1 METESLAKEKLLLEG
16 LNCPS
21 CASKIEAK
29 VGELPEVEESKM
41 NFMMKTLE
49 VKMRIDQDEVIEK
62 IAKIADDIEPG
73 VEVKRTK
80 QRAVKQNKKLT
91 LEGLD
96 CANCAQKIENR
107 VNELEEVAKADL
119 NFTLQELSIEV
130 NDAKVLAE
138 VVTTVRE
145 IVHDLEPDVIVKE
158 DNESCCGHDHEHGH
172 SDSQSHSDSDSQADN
187 NELKS
192 EGIRIG
198 IGVVF
203 FAAALLLKLSFV
215 GELALYGVAYLIIG
229 GKVLSKS
236 ARNISK
242 GQIFDENFL
251 MSIATIG
258 AFAIQE
264 FPEGVAV
271 MLFYEV
277 GELFQ
282 DLAVNRSRRSI
293 KSLLDIRPDYA
304 NLKDGDEV
312 KEVDPNQ
319 VQIGDLI
326 VVKPGEKVPLDGEVV
341 EGESM
346 VDTAALTGESVPR
359 KVKPGEEILSG
370 MINQDGL
377 LTVKVNKEFGEST
390 VNKILEL
397 VQNAAS
403 EKAPTEK
410 FITKF
415 ARYYTPGVVFGA
427 LALAIIPPLVI
438 PGAAFSDWIY
448 RALVFL
454 VVSCPCALVVSI
466 PLGFFGGI
474 GSASKQGVL
483 IKGGNYL
490 EALNKVKTVV
500 MDKTGT
506 LTEGVFDVAE
516 IVPEGDWSKEDLLE
530 LAAQAETNSNHPI
543 AQSILEAYQGE
554 NIKPDRIDDYQEI
567 AGHGLKVTVDGK
579 EILAGNHKLM
589 EREEINYDDGID
601 SSGTII
607 YIACDNEYVGYILIS
622 DKIKEDAKKAITGL
636 KKLGV
641 DKVVMLT
648 GDNEQVAQSVA
659 NELGLDDYYAE
670 LLPDQKVEK
679 VEEMLKGPN
688 EDQNLIFVGDG
699 INDAPVLAR
708 SDIGVAMGG
717 LGSDAAI
724 EAADVVLMKDKPSNL
739 IDAINIAKFT
749 RKVIWQNIILALG
762 VKGIVLMLGAF
773 GAATMWEAVFADV
786 GVALLAVLN
795 AMRITRFKGE

>member
-1 METESLAKEKLLLEG
+1 MMEAESLAKEKLLLEG
-16 LNCPS
+16 LSCPS

-29 VGELPEVEESKM
+29 VGDLSEVEDSKM

-49 VKMRIDQDEVIEK
+49 VKITANQDEVIDK
-62 IAKIADDIEPG
+62 IAKIVDDIEPG

-80 QRAVKQNKKLT
+80 QADVNKKKKLT
-91 LEGLD
+91 LEGLG

-107 VNELEEVAKADL
+107 VNKLDGVAKADL
-119 NFTLQELSIEV
+119 NFTLQELNIEV
-130 NDAKVLAE
+130 NDAKALSE
-138 VVTTVRE
+138 VVITVRE
-145 IVHDLEPDVIVKE
+145 IIHDLEPDVVVKE
-158 DNESCCGHDHEHGH
+158 DEGDFCNRDHGH
-172 SDSQSHSDSDSQADN
+172 KQSHSHSEEDN

-203 FAAALLLKLSFV
+203 FVAALLLKLSFV

-229 GKVLSKS
+229 GKVLFKS

-251 MSIATIG
+251 MAIATIG

-282 DLAVNRSRRSI
+282 DIAVNRSRRSI

-312 KEVDPNQ
+312 RKVDPNQ

-359 KVKPGEEILSG
+359 KVKQGEEILSG

-490 EALNKVKTVV
+490 EALNSVQTVV

-516 IVPEGDWSKEDLLE
+516 IVPEGDWSREDLLE

-543 AQSILEAYQGE
+543 AQSILEVYRGE
-554 NIKPDRIDDYQEI
+554 DIKPDKIDDYQEI
-567 AGHGLKVTVDGK
+567 AGHGLKVTVDEK

-589 EREEINYDDGID
+589 KREKINYDDGID

-607 YIACDNEYVGYILIS
+607 HVACDNDYVGYILIS
-622 DKIKEDAKKAITGL
+622 DKIKDDAKEAITGL
-636 KKLGV
+636 KRLGV
-641 DKVVMLT
+641 DRLVMLT

-659 NELGLDDYYAE
+659 NDLGLDDYYAE

-679 VEEMLKGPN
+679 VEEMLKGTN

-739 IDAINIAKFT
+739 IDAINIAQFT

-762 VKGIVLMLGAF
+762 IKGIVLILGAF
-773 GAATMWEAVFADV
+773 GTATMWEAVFADV

>member
-1 METESLAKEKLLLEG
+1 MGADSLVKEKLLLEG

-29 VGELPEVEESKM
+29 VGELSEVNESKM

-49 VKMRIDQDEVIEK
+49 VKINVNPGEVIDK
-62 IAKIADDIEPG
+62 IAKIVDDIEPG
-73 VEVKRTK
+73 VEVKRTNQTNLNK
-80 QRAVKQNKKLT
+80 KKKLT
-91 LEGLD
+91 LEGLG

-107 VNELEEVAKADL
+107 VNDLEEVVKADL
-119 NFTLQELSIEV
+119 SFALQELSIEV
-130 NDAKVLAE
+130 NEAKVLSE

-145 IVHDLEPDVIVKE
+145 IVHDLEPDVIIKE
-158 DNESCCGHDHEHGH
+158 DEDDCCGHEHGH
-172 SDSQSHSDSDSQADN
+172 SHSQEDN

-198 IGVVF
+198 IGAAF
-203 FAAALLLKLSFV
+203 FVAALLLKLSFV
-215 GELALYGVAYLIIG
+215 GELALYGIAYVIIG

-251 MSIATIG
+251 MAIATIG

-282 DLAVNRSRRSI
+282 DMAVNRSRRSI

-304 NLKDGDEV
+304 NLKEEDEV
-312 KEVDPNQ
+312 RKVDPNQ

-326 VVKPGEKVPLDGEVV
+326 VVKPGEKVPLDGEVI

-359 KVKPGEEILSG
+359 KVKQGEEILSG

-377 LTVKVNKEFGEST
+377 LTVKVSKEFGQST

-438 PGAAFSDWIY
+438 PGAAFNEWIY

-483 IKGGNYL
+483 VKGGNYL
-490 EALNKVKTVV
+490 EALNSVQTVV

-516 IVPEGDWSKEDLLE
+516 IVPEGDWSKGDLLK

-554 NIKPDRIDDYQEI
+554 NIKSDEIDNYQEI

-589 EREEINYDDGID
+589 EREDINYNDRID

-607 YIACDNEYVGYILIS
+607 YVACDNEYVGYILIS
-622 DKIKEDAKKAITGL
+622 DKIKEDAKEAISGL
-636 KKLGV
+636 KRLGV
-641 DKVVMLT
+641 DKFVMLT
-648 GDNEQVAQSVA
+648 GDNKQVAQSVA
-659 NELGLDDYYAE
+659 DELGLDDYYAE
-670 LLPDQKVEK
+670 LLPDQKIEK
-679 VEEMLKGPN
+679 VEEMLN
-688 EDQNLIFVGDG
+688 RSDDDQNLIFVGDG

-749 RKVIWQNIILALG
+749 RKIIWQNIILALG
-762 VKGIVLMLGAF
+762 IKGIVLILGAF
-773 GAATMWEAVFADV
+773 GSATMWEAVFADV

-795 AMRITRFKGE
+795 AMRITRAKGE